1 MARQRAGE
9 GRRPLGAL
17 HVQTPGESPDEPP
30 RRRMDRPPPDRP
42 PDHRILD
49 VVVAVGNLNT
59 GEIISAGA
67 VRLEAMDAGKLQP
80 GDEIMVLPK
89 YESKNIEV
97 TRGISTILYQLAVA
111 AKVVLT
117 I

>member
-1 MARQRAGE
+1 MVHGE
-9 GRRPLGAL
+9 VLFPNAISWEEKLDADDYIEKCGGLTQKSGQSKIIVIHQDGSAVDADDVGAL
-17 HVQTPGESPDEPP
+17 T
-30 RRRMDRPPPDRP
+30 
-42 PDHRILD
+42 
-49 VVVAVGNLNT
+49 A
-59 GEIISAGA
+59 
-67 VRLEAMDAGKLQP
+67 

-111 AKVVLT
+111 AKVILD